1 MNEDQEKHLRE
12 VPAIPWIGRRV
23 FYGWVIVA
31 VGIITQFLQGIAIQG
46 FSSYLG
52 PLQRDFG
59 WSRAVLA
66 GPRSVTQV
74 QNSVLGPIE
83 GFLIDKFGPRSI
95 VTIGVII
102 LGLGFILFGLTQS
115 LWLYYL
121 ASIVIA
127 LGTGFQG
134 LLIMS
139 VAVNNWFQRKR
150 TIAQSIMLLGFSF
163 AGVIGVPALVIT
175 QTSLGWRESAIGS
188 GLIVW
193 IVGIPCSMLLRTKP
207 ETYGLLPDGDGLME
221 GYQTD
226 EGSSSPI
233 VEYDFTLQ
241 QALSTQAFW
250 LVAIGSAIGNLGMG
264 AAQVHLFLHLEQGL
278 NLERSTAAFVWMVAS
293 LCNIP
298 SRLLGGFLGD
308 RFPKNMLVGFATLS
322 MALSVF
328 VLGIADGLRMAF
340 LYAVLYGIGWG
351 MRTPV
356 MNALQGEYFGRQS
369 QGIIRGWLQSLSVPF
384 TIAAPVLAGYA
395 ADVQGNYRMTFIGT
409 AFVMLVGAIFIFL
422 ASRPSPPV
430 NKN

>member
-1 MNEDQEKHLRE
+1 M
-12 VPAIPWIGRRV
+12 
-23 FYGWVIVA
+23 
-31 VGIITQFLQGIAIQG
+31 
-46 FSSYLG
+46 
-52 PLQRDFG
+52 
-59 WSRAVLA
+59 LA

-102 LGLGFILFGLTQS
+102 LGLGFILFGLTHS

-121 ASIVIA
+121 SSIVIA

-139 VAVNNWFQRKR
+139 VAVNNWFRRKR
-150 TIAQSIMLLGFSF
+150 TMAQSIMLLGFSL
-163 AGVIGVPALVIT
+163 AGVIGVPVLVIT

-207 ETYGLLPDGDGLME
+207 EIYGLLPDGDSLMKRF
-221 GYQTD
+221 QTD

-233 VEYDFTLQ
+233 VEYDFTLR

-250 LVAIGSAIGNLGMG
+250 LVAVGSAIGNLGMG

-278 NLERSTAAFVWMVAS
+278 NLERSTAALVWMVAS

-308 RFPKNMLVGFATLS
+308 KFPKNMLVGFATLS

-395 ADVQGNYRMTFIGT
+395 ADVQGNYRMTFIVT

-422 ASRPSPPV
+422 ASRPSPPI
-430 NKN
+430 NKLTKTKKSSS

>member
-1 MNEDQEKHLRE
+1 VNEDQENHVLE

-31 VGIITQFLQGIAIQG
+31 VGIINQFLQGIAIQG

-59 WSRAVLA
+59 WSRAILA

-102 LGLGFILFGLTQS
+102 LGLGFILFGLTHS

-121 ASIVIA
+121 SSIVIA

-139 VAVNNWFQRKR
+139 VTVNNWFRRKR
-150 TIAQSIMLLGFSF
+150 TIAQSIMLLGFSL

-207 ETYGLLPDGDGLME
+207 EIYGLLPDGDGLMKRF
-221 GYQTD
+221 QTD

-233 VEYDFTLQ
+233 VEYDFTLR

-250 LVAIGSAIGNLGMG
+250 LVAVGSAIGNLGMG

-278 NLERSTAAFVWMVAS
+278 NLERSTAALVWMVAS

-308 RFPKNMLVGFATLS
+308 KFPKNMLVGFATLS

-395 ADVQGNYRMTFIGT
+395 ADVQGNYRMTFIVT

-422 ASRPSPPV
+422 ASRPSPPI

>member
-12 VPAIPWIGRRV
+12 VPVIPWIGRRV

-102 LGLGFILFGLTQS
+102 LGLGFILFGLTHS

-139 VAVNNWFQRKR
+139 VAVNNWFRRKR
-150 TIAQSIMLLGFSF
+150 TIAQSIMLLGFSL

-226 EGSSSPI
+226 EGSSPPI
-233 VEYDFTLQ
+233 VEYDFTLR

-278 NLERSTAAFVWMVAS
+278 NLERSTAALVWMVAS

-395 ADVQGNYRMTFIGT
+395 ADVQGNYRMTFIVT
-409 AFVMLVGAIFIFL
+409 AFVMLIGAIFIFL
-422 ASRPSPPV
+422 ASRPSPPI